1 VALMQNKVIN
11 LLTAIFLGVI
21 VSLFGGF
28 LQAAKYK
35 LFINIPWGFVLY
47 IGIFVFA
54 IRFVRQSFQSRFY
67 VAAFSL
73 GWLFIALL
81 MSVRLTAGDLVLT
94 NNLTAISYLIGSV
107 IILAALT
114 TLPIKR

>member
-1 VALMQNKVIN
+1 M
-11 LLTAIFLGVI
+11 
-21 VSLFGGF
+21 LFRS
-28 LQAAKYK
+28 

-107 IILAALT
+107 IILAALST
-114 TLPIKR
+114 MPIKK

>member
-1 VALMQNKVIN
+1 MQNK
-11 LLTAIFLGVI
+11 LTSLFTSIFLGVA

-35 LFINIPWGFVLY
+35 LFINIPWGFALY
-47 IGIFVFA
+47 LLIFIIS
-54 IRFVRQSFQSRFY
+54 IRYVRQSFQSRFH
-67 VAAFSL
+67 VMAFSL

-94 NNLTAISYLIGSV
+94 NNVTAIIYLIGSV
-107 IILAALT
+107 IILAAMS
-114 TLPIKR
+114 TLPIKNN

>member
-1 VALMQNKVIN
+1 MQNK
-11 LLTAIFLGVI
+11 LTSLFTSIFLGVA

-35 LFINIPWGFVLY
+35 LFINIPWGFAFYLL
-47 IGIFVFA
+47 IFIIS
-54 IRFVRQSFQSRFY
+54 IRYVRQSFQSRFH
-67 VAAFSL
+67 VMAFSL

-94 NNLTAISYLIGSV
+94 NNVTAIIYLIGSV
-107 IILAALT
+107 IILAAMS
-114 TLPIKR
+114 TLPIKNN

>member
-1 VALMQNKVIN
+1 MQNK
-11 LLTAIFLGVI
+11 LTSLFTSIFLGVA

-35 LFINIPWGFVLY
+35 LFINIPWGFALY
-47 IGIFVFA
+47 LLIFILS
-54 IRFVRQSFQSRFY
+54 IRYIRQSFQSRFH
-67 VAAFSL
+67 VMAFSL

-94 NNLTAISYLIGSV
+94 NNVTAIIYLIGSV
-107 IILAALT
+107 IILGAMS
-114 TLPIKR
+114 TLPIKNN

>member
-1 VALMQNKVIN
+1 MQNKIIN
-11 LLTAIFLGVI
+11 LFTCIFLGVL

-35 LFINIPWGFVLY
+35 LLINIPWGFALY
-47 IGIFVFA
+47 LLIFIFA
-54 IRFVRQSFQSRFY
+54 IRFVRQSFQSRFH
-67 VAAFSL
+67 VVAFSL

-94 NNLTAISYLIGSV
+94 SNVTAIIYLIGSV
-107 IILAALT
+107 IILAAMS
-114 TLPIKR
+114 TLPIKN

>member
-1 VALMQNKVIN
+1 MQNK
-11 LLTAIFLGVI
+11 LTSLFTSIFLGVA

-35 LFINIPWGFVLY
+35 LFINIPWGFALY
-47 IGIFVFA
+47 LLIFILS
-54 IRFVRQSFQSRFY
+54 IRYVRQSFQSRFH
-67 VAAFSL
+67 VMAFSL

-94 NNLTAISYLIGSV
+94 NNVTAIIYLIGSV
-107 IILAALT
+107 IILAAMS
-114 TLPIKR
+114 TLPIKNN

>member
-1 VALMQNKVIN
+1 MQNK
-11 LLTAIFLGVI
+11 LTSLFTSIFLGVA

-35 LFINIPWGFVLY
+35 LFINIPWGFALY
-47 IGIFVFA
+47 LLIFIIS
-54 IRFVRQSFQSRFY
+54 IRYIRQSFQSRFH
-67 VAAFSL
+67 VMAFSL

-94 NNLTAISYLIGSV
+94 NNVTAIIYLIGSV
-107 IILAALT
+107 IILAAMS
-114 TLPIKR
+114 TLPIKNN

>member
-1 VALMQNKVIN
+1 MQNK
-11 LLTAIFLGVI
+11 LTSLFTSIFLGVA

-35 LFINIPWGFVLY
+35 LFINIPWGFALY
-47 IGIFVFA
+47 LLIFILS
-54 IRFVRQSFQSRFY
+54 IRYIRQSFQSRFH
-67 VAAFSL
+67 VMAFSL

-94 NNLTAISYLIGSV
+94 NNVTAIIYLIGSV
-107 IILAALT
+107 IILAAMS
-114 TLPIKR
+114 TLPIKNN

>member
-1 VALMQNKVIN
+1 MQNKVIN
-11 LLTAIFLGVI
+11 LFTSIFLGVL

-35 LFINIPWGFVLY
+35 FLINIPWGFAVYLLIFIFTIRY
-47 IGIFVFA
+47 I
-54 IRFVRQSFQSRFY
+54 RQNFKSRFN
-67 VAAFSL
+67 VIAFSL

-94 NNLTAISYLIGSV
+94 NNLTAIAYLIGSV
-107 IILAALT
+107 IILAALST
-114 TLPIKR
+114 IPIKNS